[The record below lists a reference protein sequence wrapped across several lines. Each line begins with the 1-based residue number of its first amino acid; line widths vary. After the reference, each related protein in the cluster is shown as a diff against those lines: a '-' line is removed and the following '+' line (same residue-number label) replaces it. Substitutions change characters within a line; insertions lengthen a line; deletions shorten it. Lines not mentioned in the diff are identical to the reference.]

1 MFSAL
6 PPEADIRH
14 ARWDVRVV
22 PTTEVVAQ
30 STTSSAQPSRVG
42 GISRPS
48 AFAVFRLTY
57 HLGVHGSRCK
67 HFGRCLCETFSRYCD
82 WNHRQ
87 RPPLGCAQGGLV
99 GRMKGEPE

>member
-30 STTSSAQPSRVG
+30 STTSSAQPSRAG

-82 WNHRQ
+82 FRAAGTIGKDHV
-87 RPPLGCAQGGLV
+87 AQDISGD
-99 GRMKGEPE
+99 RTTS